1 MTIGA
6 DKRLGLDRRRKPR
19 GGRRSTDAAGTT
31 PLVMV
36 IEPDARRSDITEA
49 ILAKLRFAVAPVDS
63 VDKAVTAIQSLH
75 PEVIV
80 SSEDV
85 RRIVA
90 LVPAATGIP
99 IVAIDEDTRTTDALI
114 DAVRRALRD

>member
-1 MTIGA
+1 MNA
-6 DKRLGLDRRRKPR
+6 RSDKRLGSDRRRKPR
-19 GGRRSTDAAGTT
+19 GGRRATDATGTT

-36 IEPDARRSDITEA
+36 VDPDARRSDISEA

-63 VDKAVTAIQSLH
+63 VDKAIVAIQSLN

-114 DAVRRALRD
+114 EAVRRALRE